1 VTVRIRE
8 AISADAPGIRGV
20 FERAFGRPL
29 SQEEWSWK
37 FERNP
42 DGWFGIVAEDDG
54 GIVGNYSGWGVR
66 FAAGSGETL
75 LYAVG
80 DVATDPRARG
90 LGRRVFQD
98 MTNAFYAE
106 VGARGTPFCFGFPGE
121 RHLAISHRLVG
132 SRTLFPVREVRV
144 PVGAF
149 PAPPSGRGAGDFVSE
164 EFDALWAAC
173 RPSIEEGPV
182 RDRARV
188 NWRFHARP
196 ERYYRMVWTAAGGG
210 AAETA
215 GLSGWA
221 ALSVSGSRALVVDFL
236 LAPDESASAY
246 PGVFSA
252 AAAEAARLGA
262 RELVFWETP
271 GGPGRAA
278 IAALPGERADAGF
291 PLIVRPFDE
300 GAVARFSRL
309 VHLVPSLYDLA

>member
-1 VTVRIRE
+1 MTVRIRE
-8 AISADAPGIRGV
+8 AVSADAPGIRRV

-42 DGWFGIVAEDDG
+42 DGWFGVVAEDDG
-54 GIVGNYSGWGVR
+54 EIVGNYSGWGVR
-66 FAAGSGETL
+66 FRTGGGETL

-98 MTNAFYAE
+98 MTDAFYAE

-132 SRTLFPVREVRV
+132 SRTVFPVREVRV
-144 PVGAF
+144 PVNVF
-149 PAPPSGRGAGDFVSE
+149 PARPSGSSAGDFVE
-164 EFDALWAAC
+164 KEFDALWEAS
-173 RPSIEEGPV
+173 RPSVEEGPV

-196 ERYYRMVWTAAGGG
+196 ERYYRMVWTVAAAAAAG
-210 AAETA
+210 TA
-215 GLSGWA
+215 GWSGWA
-221 ALSVSGSRALVVDFL
+221 ALSISGARALVVDFL
-236 LAPDESASAY
+236 LAPEEAAAAC

-278 IAALPGERADAGF
+278 IAALPGDRADAGF

-300 GAVARFSRL
+300 AAVVRFSRL